1 MRSTGTAPWRAPR
14 ELDTRFAPREL
25 DTRFAARELRAR
37 FAPRASAFGR
47 PHVFTPPSAR
57 AEAARRHVVTLV
69 FLLYLLAIFEGS
81 MRKWVV
87 PQASQ
92 YLFFVR
98 DPLLILAYLIAA
110 RHGLWPRHAVLLQW
124 MWAWMGVGLVLFAL
138 QAASGGSSEWRLLLG
153 VYGWRSYFLYA
164 PLMFL
169 VGAVFRSDDLHRL
182 YLLTLALAVPIA
194 LLVTLQF
201 FAPPGA
207 AINVG
212 SAESAEFQ
220 FRGLMQTAERTR
232 PMGPF
237 SSGAGQQQ
245 FVATACAIALAF
257 FVAPRGVQKPSLA
270 FLAVTTGG
278 VLTCIGLSGSRGTV
292 LQCALALVFALGLV
306 VIGRGEAVRLRALL
320 WPMALAVG
328 ATLLYPVLFPE
339 GFAAF
344 SERWLTAQRAESRSF
359 EAGVLGRALYGL
371 VDFVRLLDVV
381 PVLGYGLGFGGNASN
396 ILGATID
403 GIKPALLAETDFSRH
418 MVDLGP
424 PLGLAFIF
432 FRLLLAGWL
441 TALVLRVTRASPD
454 PMPMLLLSYVGYT
467 LVAGQITGQGAINF
481 YGWLFAG
488 VLLAACRAARAAP
501 APGVRRGAPPLRRGS
516 R

>member
-1 MRSTGTAPWRAPR
+1 MRSTGTVPWRAPR
-14 ELDTRFAPREL
+14 ELG
-25 DTRFAARELRAR
+25 ARS
-37 FAPRASAFGR
+37 APRATAIVR
-47 PHVFTPPSAR
+47 PQAVAAPSAH
-57 AEAARRHVVTLV
+57 ADAARRRVVALV
-69 FLLYLLAIFEGS
+69 FLVYLLAIFEGS
-81 MRKWVV
+81 LRKWVV
-87 PQASQ
+87 PQANQ
-92 YLFFVR
+92 YVFFIR

-110 RHGLWPRHAVLLQW
+110 RHGLWPRNEILLQL

-169 VGAVFRSDDLHRL
+169 VGAVFRADDLHRL

-194 LLVTLQF
+194 VLVALQF
-201 FAPPGA
+201 FSPPGA

-212 SAESAEFQ
+212 SAEDAELQ
-220 FRGLMQTAERTR
+220 FRGLTQTVERTR

-257 FVAPRGVQKPSLA
+257 FVAPRGVRQPSLA

-292 LQCALALVFALGLV
+292 LQCALAMVFALGLV
-306 VIGRGEAVRLRALL
+306 VVGRGGAVRLRALL
-320 WPMALAVG
+320 WPMVLALG

-344 SERWLTAQRAESRSF
+344 SERWLTAQQAESRSF
-359 EAGVLGRALYGL
+359 QAGVLGRALYGL
-371 VDFVRLLDVV
+371 VDFVRLFDVV

-396 ILGATID
+396 ILDATID

-424 PLGLAFIF
+424 LVGLAFIV
-432 FRLLLAGWL
+432 FRLSLAGWL
-441 TALVLRVTRASPD
+441 TVLVLRVSRASRD

-467 LVAGQITGQGAINF
+467 LVSGQITGQGAINV

-501 APGVRRGAPPLRRGS
+501 GPGVRRGALPRRRGN